1 VTADERLAAIRVK
14 VDRARRHIDELHA
27 AVGKFLDARP
37 YEVVAKDGSK
47 TEESGYFVSRV
58 SPVPPTI
65 SAITGDILQN
75 LRSGLDHLA
84 YQLVEVGLGA
94 APTKPR
100 EIAYPIADS
109 AAAYPLLRDGR
120 VKGARPDA
128 IKAIDATK
136 PYKGGDDALW
146 RLHHLNNIDK
156 HRLLLTVGS
165 ALRSVDFEPI
175 TRLITGFAKSAPLY
189 IKPADRKFPLKVGDR
204 LYAGIYEGMSF
215 RFDVALGEPQI
226 VEGESLLETV
236 QHMADAVDGLIGGF
250 KPLLV

>member
-1 VTADERLAAIRVK
+1 MLISLPCAPPAGAIGASLVVRNHPFEGGAERDL
-14 VDRARRHIDELHA
+14 
-27 AVGKFLDARP
+27 
-37 YEVVAKDGSK
+37 SK
-47 TEESGYFVSRV
+47 
-58 SPVPPTI
+58 
-65 SAITGDILQN
+65 
-75 LRSGLDHLA
+75 A
-84 YQLVEVGLGA
+84 YVQL
-94 APTKPR
+94 
-100 EIAYPIADS
+100 
-109 AAAYPLLRDGR
+109 
-120 VKGARPDA
+120 KGARPDA

-189 IKPADRKFPLKVGDR
+189 IKPADRKFPLKVRDR

-215 RFDVALGEPQI
+215 RLDVALGEPQI